1 MTRLI
6 DADNFGVISLQGK
19 SEEFIEG
26 VLFIL
31 DKIYEAP
38 TIEER
43 PHGEWIDEGAM
54 AEGHPHR
61 AFNCSV
67 CDGHICRVSND
78 LPNFCEFCGADMR
91 EGDPYDR
98 A

>member
-1 MTRLI
+1 MRI
-6 DADNFGVISLQGK
+6 DSYEVQG
-19 SEEFIEG
+19 
-26 VLFIL
+26 
-31 DKIYEAP
+31 DKVVAVYVSDKRRNMKQFRYEQA
-38 TIEER
+38 R

-67 CDGHICRVSND
+67 CDGHIIRVDSD

-91 EGDPYDR
+91 EGE
-98 A
+98 AE